1 MKTVQI
7 YYSDSRACVDMTKP
21 ENFHTKFEPG
31 FYWELYIPSWEME
44 EVQGLIRAR
53 GYEWRI
59 RHMNGPFSTKNHAW
73 QDMSFKFNL
82 LGLLPPSIVE
92 NDPGISP

>member
-1 MKTVQI
+1 
-7 YYSDSRACVDMTKP
+7 MTKP

-53 GYEWRI
+53 GYEWQI
-59 RHMNGPFSTKNHAW
+59 RHMNGPFGTKNHAW

-82 LGLLPPSIVE
+82 LGLMSPSIA
-92 NDPGISP
+92 

>member
-1 MKTVQI
+1 
-7 YYSDSRACVDMTKP
+7 MTKP

-53 GYEWRI
+53 GYEWQI
-59 RHMNGPFSTKNHAW
+59 RHMNGPFGTKNHAW
-73 QDMSFKFNL
+73 QDMSLKFNL

-92 NDPGISP
+92 NDPDNVL